1 MNMAGLVT
9 MDSSHAITLKKFF
22 FVLLYFLGGMLVTNS
37 CHNLPAP
44 APIGFETPGIRQV
57 LVLPIENMTAIYG
70 ENTSLRNPISG
81 KVFITGYVATGAE
94 NLLTRLLIDKISDR
108 KNYQLIFSEQVEGIA
123 ALKPKNKFEEQD
135 QLRKVIQIGKRLR
148 SDVVLIGHVY
158 RFKDRIGSDYA
169 AKAPASVGFDL
180 NMVDTHNGTLI
191 WSGHFD
197 ETQKALNENL
207 FLINDFLKRRG
218 RWVTA
223 GQMAST
229 ALKELV
235 GKMPRPYVEP

>member
-1 MNMAGLVT
+1 ME
-9 MDSSHAITLKKFF
+9 SSHAITIKTFF
-22 FVLLYFLGGMLVTNS
+22 LILLYFLGGMLVLNG
-37 CHNLPAP
+37 CHNPPARP
-44 APIGFETPGIRQV
+44 APIGFKTPGTKQV
-57 LVLPIENMTAIYG
+57 LVLPFENMTAIYG
-70 ENTSLRNPISG
+70 ENTSLRSPISG
-81 KVFITGYVATGAE
+81 KVFVTGYVDPGAE
-94 NLLTRLLIDKISDR
+94 SLLTRLLIHNVGDLKYCR
-108 KNYQLIFSEQVEGIA
+108 LIFPEQAEEVA
-123 ALKPKNKFEEQD
+123 AIIPKNKFKERD
-135 QLRKVIQIGKRLR
+135 QRREVIQIGKRLG

-158 RFKDRIGSDYA
+158 RFKDRIGSEYA

-180 NMVDTHNGTLI
+180 NMVNTHDGTLI

-223 GQMAST
+223 AQMAST

-235 GKMPRPYVEP
+235 GKMPKPYLEP